1 MSDLDCENTETCG
14 MRVRQRSSWC
24 GLRMSC
30 ARQDLARLEKFAS
43 VVLWPPAHSRLRMT
57 HHMDRMDLPTEC
69 QAFIRPAAGSAES
82 LCFYGCLHFSNPRD
96 LPCIGR
102 SCQGGCRSAAS
113 RQGAHNST
121 QSAPPGATARNPRRL
136 LNARAADRHCAW
148 ASQEG
153 AIF

>member
-1 MSDLDCENTETCG
+1 
-14 MRVRQRSSWC
+14 MRVKQRSSWC
-24 GLRMSC
+24 GLLMSC
-30 ARQDLARLEKFAS
+30 ERRDLARVGKFAS
-43 VVLWPPAHSRLRMT
+43 GCCVYPRTPACARPITWIERIKWIV
-57 HHMDRMDLPTEC
+57 PTEC